1 MTRSSMQLRLLA
13 ALMMLV
19 GLSVVVTQTQAQ
31 CPTSGLAACEP
42 AARSDVQPTDTCC
55 TELQAYLDT
64 NTPEA
69 CLCEAAAALI
79 GEDVQ
84 YAILIPEKCNLVY
97 KADITCNGIGIPG
110 GY

>member
-69 CLCEAAAALI
+69 CLCEATSLTQAFQQLKP
-79 GEDVQ
+79 
-84 YAILIPEKCNLVY
+84 ILIAEMRVLR